1 MTLLFDLFAS
11 PSLFCLSLLLS
22 LVQAQVSV
30 VNGASV
36 YQGTTVSQNIHGI
49 PTLIYNCAKVPA
61 LCENVHQQYPLN
73 DYIHTF
79 AGVPPLK
86 SQVMVPCR
94 AGRISCCIMTGTVR
108 GLINEGVYLAQM
120 DGKKVM
126 DVQNPTSPR
135 KFKHAPDRA

>member
-79 AGVPPLK
+79 AGVPPP
-86 SQVMVPCR
+86 QVTGHGTMQGRSHILLHYDRDSKR
-94 AGRISCCIMTGTVR
+94 ADQRRSISCPNGW
-108 GLINEGVYLAQM
+108 
-120 DGKKVM
+120 KKSHGCPEPN
-126 DVQNPTSPR
+126 QPP
-135 KFKHAPDRA
+135 